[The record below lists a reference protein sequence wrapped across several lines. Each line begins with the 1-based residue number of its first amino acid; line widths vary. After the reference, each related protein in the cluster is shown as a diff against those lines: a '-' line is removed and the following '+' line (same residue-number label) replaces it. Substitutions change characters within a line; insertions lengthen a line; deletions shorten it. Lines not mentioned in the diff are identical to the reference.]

1 MTESSNNIFLNHTES
16 EIDQDIPLKPIIN
29 NNNNNLSSYL
39 FKNGNKIVLS
49 GKNLQNNEYQN
60 ILHQLI
66 SSHPSATEVDLSNCN
81 LEIFPEELLTLK
93 HLSSLDLRSNQ
104 FANFELLV
112 QKLIT
117 INNLND
123 LKIDLIDQNQVLMI
137 LSQIPKLIFLNGKTT
152 KDAITIVDV
161 EEKDIED
168 ISLQSDLQAYND
180 IVNKI
185 NEKETN
191 QNFVTNFQ
199 NKLYDE
205 AEKVKAC
212 LNNNVPNYIY
222 ANVVIQ
228 SQFELQRYLADKF
241 LTFLDENN
249 KNIGDILFDS
259 IFKSGAK
266 LVNLMNILYPK
277 IEEKTDGLRTQL
289 EEAWK
294 SAEDNEK
301 IKRYCCW

>member
-137 LSQIPKLIFLNGKTT
+137 LS
-152 KDAITIVDV
+152 
-161 EEKDIED
+161 
-168 ISLQSDLQAYND
+168 
-180 IVNKI
+180 
-185 NEKETN
+185 
-191 QNFVTNFQ
+191 
-199 NKLYDE
+199 
-205 AEKVKAC
+205 
-212 LNNNVPNYIY
+212 
-222 ANVVIQ
+222 
-228 SQFELQRYLADKF
+228 
-241 LTFLDENN
+241 
-249 KNIGDILFDS
+249 
-259 IFKSGAK
+259 
-266 LVNLMNILYPK
+266 
-277 IEEKTDGLRTQL
+277 
-289 EEAWK
+289 
-294 SAEDNEK
+294 
-301 IKRYCCW
+301 